1 MILGSEIE
9 VSYKEQASR
18 LAIQTHWIERDY
30 MKNIDLKTEQIQI
43 VSGVRRSGKSTLLS
57 LLKKE
62 YSSKIASFNFEDSRI
77 YGFGVSDF
85 SKLDRV
91 IGPEVDV
98 YFFDEIQNVPQWE
111 IFIRQLHDQ
120 GKKIFITGSNASLL
134 SKELG
139 TRLTGRYI
147 SHELFPFNYPEF
159 LVFKKK
165 KDSVSAIESYI
176 KMGGFPE
183 YLKSKNIETLQYLL
197 RDILYRDIAIRYSIK
212 NTKILF
218 DIALYLISNVGKEFT
233 FNSLRK
239 TFEVGSANTIS
250 DYLHWMEES
259 YLFFYVSKFSYS
271 KKNSS
276 VNPRKV
282 YGIDTGMIQAN
293 SHSYT
298 KDKGRLL
305 ENLVFLHLRQNQLD
319 IFYYKEKKECD
330 FVVFKDKKIVQAIQ
344 VCEEVNTD
352 NFPRETEGLLEALEF
367 FNLKKGIIVTKNQ
380 RDTLKI
386 GKMTLELLP
395 INEFILDKKLF
406 VLKAK

>member
-9 VSYKEQASR
+9 VSYKEQALR

-293 SHSYT
+293 SHSY
-298 KDKGRLL
+298 
-305 ENLVFLHLRQNQLD
+305 H
-319 IFYYKEKKECD
+319 
-330 FVVFKDKKIVQAIQ
+330 
-344 VCEEVNTD
+344 
-352 NFPRETEGLLEALEF
+352 
-367 FNLKKGIIVTKNQ
+367 
-380 RDTLKI
+380 TL
-386 GKMTLELLP
+386 
-395 INEFILDKKLF
+395 
-406 VLKAK
+406 

>member
-9 VSYKEQASR
+9 ISFKEQASR
-18 LAIQTHWIERDY
+18 IAIQSDWIERY
-30 MKNIDLKTEQIQI
+30 YLKSIVLNAEHIQI

-57 LLKKE
+57 LLKRE
-62 YSSKIASFNFEDSRI
+62 YRKNIASFNFEDSRI
-77 YGFGVSDF
+77 YGFEVSDF
-85 SKLDRV
+85 SKLDKV
-91 IGPEVDV
+91 IGPGVDV
-98 YFFDEIQNVPQWE
+98 YFFDEIQNVPRWE
-111 IFIRQLHDQ
+111 IFIRQLHDR

-147 SHELFPFNYPEF
+147 SHELFPFNYSEF

-165 KDSVSAIESYI
+165 KDSTSSIESYI

-212 NTKILF
+212 NTKSLF
-218 DIALYLISNVGKEFT
+218 DIALYLMSNVGKEFT

-239 TFEVGSANTIS
+239 AFDVGSANTIS

-293 SHSYT
+293 SLSYT

-319 IFYYKEKKECD
+319 IYYYREKKECD

-352 NFPRETEGLLEALEF
+352 NYQRETEGLLDALEF
-367 FNLKKGIIVTKNQ
+367 FSLKKGIIVTKKQ

-386 GKMTLELLP
+386 GKLTIELIP
-395 INEFILDKKLF
+395 VNEFILNKRLL

>member
-9 VSYKEQASR
+9 VSYKEQALR

-77 YGFGVSDF
+77 YGFEVSDF

-330 FVVFKDKKIVQAIQ
+330 FVVFRDKKIVQAIQ

-352 NFPRETEGLLEALEF
+352 NFQRETEGLLEALEF

>member
-18 LAIQTHWIERDY
+18 FAIQTHWIERNY
-30 MKNIDLKTEQIQI
+30 MKNIDLKSEHIQI

-57 LLKKE
+57 LLKRD
-62 YSSKIASFNFEDSRI
+62 YSTNIASFNFEDSRI
-77 YGFGVSDF
+77 YGFEVSDF
-85 SKLDRV
+85 SKLDKV
-91 IGPEVDV
+91 IGTGVDI

-111 IFIRQLHDQ
+111 IFIRQLHDR
-120 GKKIFITGSNASLL
+120 GKKIFITGSNAILL

-147 SHELFPFNYPEF
+147 SHELFPFNYYEF

-165 KDSVSAIESYI
+165 KDSLSAIESYI

-212 NTKILF
+212 NTKSLF
-218 DIALYLISNVGKEFT
+218 DIALYLMSNVGKEFT

-239 TFEVGSANTIS
+239 AFDVGSANTIS

-330 FVVFKDKKIVQAIQ
+330 FVVFRDKKIVQAIQ

-352 NFPRETEGLLEALEF
+352 NYPRETEGLVEALEF
-367 FNLKKGIIVTKNQ
+367 FNLKKGLIVTKNQ

-386 GKMTLELLP
+386 GKMTIELIP

-406 VLKAK
+406 VMKAK

>member
-9 VSYKEQASR
+9 VSYKEQALR

-165 KDSVSAIESYI
+165 KD
-176 KMGGFPE
+176 
-183 YLKSKNIETLQYLL
+183 
-197 RDILYRDIAIRYSIK
+197 
-212 NTKILF
+212 
-218 DIALYLISNVGKEFT
+218 
-233 FNSLRK
+233 
-239 TFEVGSANTIS
+239 
-250 DYLHWMEES
+250 
-259 YLFFYVSKFSYS
+259 
-271 KKNSS
+271 
-276 VNPRKV
+276 
-282 YGIDTGMIQAN
+282 
-293 SHSYT
+293 
-298 KDKGRLL
+298 
-305 ENLVFLHLRQNQLD
+305 
-319 IFYYKEKKECD
+319 
-330 FVVFKDKKIVQAIQ
+330 
-344 VCEEVNTD
+344 
-352 NFPRETEGLLEALEF
+352 
-367 FNLKKGIIVTKNQ
+367 
-380 RDTLKI
+380 
-386 GKMTLELLP
+386 
-395 INEFILDKKLF
+395 
-406 VLKAK
+406 

>member
-9 VSYKEQASR
+9 VSYKEQALR

-330 FVVFKDKKIVQAIQ
+330 FVVFRDKKIVQAIQ

-352 NFPRETEGLLEALEF
+352 NFQRETEGLLEALEF

>member
-9 VSYKEQASR
+9 VSYKEQASQ
-18 LAIQTHWIERDY
+18 LVVQSHWIDRNY
-30 MKNIDLKTEQIQI
+30 LKNIDLKSEHIQI

-57 LLKKE
+57 LLKRE
-62 YSSKIASFNFEDSRI
+62 YSAKIASFNFEDSRI
-77 YGFGVSDF
+77 YGFEVSDF
-85 SKLDRV
+85 SKLDKV
-91 IGPEVDV
+91 IGADVDV

-111 IFIRQLHDQ
+111 IFIRQLHDR
-120 GKKIFITGSNASLL
+120 GKRIFITGSNASLL

-147 SHELFPFNYPEF
+147 SHELFPFNYSEF

-165 KDSVSAIESYI
+165 KDSKSSIESYLI
-176 KMGGFPE
+176 MGGFPE

-212 NTKILF
+212 NTKTLF
-218 DIALYLISNVGKEFT
+218 DIALYLMSNVGKEFSY
-233 FNSLRK
+233 NSLK
-239 TFEVGSANTIS
+239 KAFDVGSANTIS

-259 YLFFYVSKFSYS
+259 YLFFYISKFSYS
-271 KKNSS
+271 AKNSS

-293 SHSYT
+293 SLSYT

-305 ENLVFLHLRQNQLD
+305 ENLVFLHLRQNQLE
-319 IFYYKEKKECD
+319 IFYFKEKKECD
-330 FVVFKDKKIVQAIQ
+330 FVVFKSKKIVHAIQ
-344 VCEEVNTD
+344 VCEEVNMD
-352 NFPRETEGLLEALEF
+352 NYQRETEGLLEALMF
-367 FNLKKGIIVTKNQ
+367 FKLQKGIIVTKSQ

-386 GKMTLELLP
+386 GKLTLELIP
-395 INEFILDKKLF
+395 VNEFILDKKLL
-406 VLKAK
+406 VLKKI

>member
-1 MILGSEIE
+1 VLNAE
-9 VSYKEQASR
+9 
-18 LAIQTHWIERDY
+18 H
-30 MKNIDLKTEQIQI
+30 IQI

-57 LLKKE
+57 LLKRE
-62 YSSKIASFNFEDSRI
+62 YRKNIASFNFEDSRI
-77 YGFGVSDF
+77 YGFEVSDF
-85 SKLDRV
+85 SKLDKV
-91 IGPEVDV
+91 IGPGVDV
-98 YFFDEIQNVPQWE
+98 YFFDEIQNVPRWE
-111 IFIRQLHDQ
+111 IFIRQLHDR

-147 SHELFPFNYPEF
+147 SHELFPFNYSEF

-165 KDSVSAIESYI
+165 KDSTSSIESYI

-212 NTKILF
+212 NTKSLF
-218 DIALYLISNVGKEFT
+218 DIALYLMSNVGKEFT

-239 TFEVGSANTIS
+239 AFDVGSANTIS

-293 SHSYT
+293 SLSYT

-319 IFYYKEKKECD
+319 IYYYREKKECD

-352 NFPRETEGLLEALEF
+352 NYQRETEGLLDALEF
-367 FNLKKGIIVTKNQ
+367 FSLKKGIIVTKKQ

-386 GKMTLELLP
+386 GKLTIELIP
-395 INEFILDKKLF
+395 VNEFILNKRLL

>member
-330 FVVFKDKKIVQAIQ
+330 FVVFRDKKIVQAIQ

-352 NFPRETEGLLEALEF
+352 NFQRETEGLLEALEF

>member
-1 MILGSEIE
+1 
-9 VSYKEQASR
+9 
-18 LAIQTHWIERDY
+18 
-30 MKNIDLKTEQIQI
+30 
-43 VSGVRRSGKSTLLS
+43 
-57 LLKKE
+57 
-62 YSSKIASFNFEDSRI
+62 
-77 YGFGVSDF
+77 VSDF
-85 SKLDRV
+85 SKLDKV
-91 IGPEVDV
+91 IGPGVDV
-98 YFFDEIQNVPQWE
+98 YFFDEIQNVPRWE
-111 IFIRQLHDQ
+111 IFIRQLHDR

-147 SHELFPFNYPEF
+147 SHELFPFNYSEF

-165 KDSVSAIESYI
+165 KDSTSSIESYI

-212 NTKILF
+212 NTKSLF
-218 DIALYLISNVGKEFT
+218 DIALYLMSNVGKEFT

-239 TFEVGSANTIS
+239 AFDVGSANTIS

-293 SHSYT
+293 SLSYT

-319 IFYYKEKKECD
+319 IYYYREKKECD

-352 NFPRETEGLLEALEF
+352 NYQRETEGLLDALEF
-367 FNLKKGIIVTKNQ
+367 FSLKKGIIVTKKQ

-386 GKMTLELLP
+386 GKLTIELIP
-395 INEFILDKKLF
+395 VNEFILNKRLL